1 MHGSEGERLFQEEG
15 ETPRVERASLM
26 RERKRRRVLVNRAAK
41 RERRQRTRK
50 GRRYQAWRHLTR
62 DQQEV
67 ARRLV
72 AGHVDLVTISGWGF
86 VSSFLAFLDEL
97 EFFAVLDL
105 EGKGFQRV
113 LIPIARL
120 VLTYHLKILLGIAS
134 INLVPTKLFREIAL
148 LRLIGYTTTQMQ
160 VGFCQRGNLSVG
172 PMHKNTLADAVERLS
187 ADDLERVL
195 NGTAQRLAQRGFFA
209 QSKGHF
215 ALDASDLPTTR
226 TYTGAGLLTKTER
239 KVTKDKQVVEVERH
253 IWGFQV
259 FVVYE
264 VRLRLV
270 VAAKVVPI
278 QERETQHTLALVR
291 QAIANLGEGVIKV
304 LLVDRGFLDGADL
317 WVLKH
322 RWGIDFVVP
331 AKEKMHVTADA
342 RGLARQEADG
352 ENIVSAERRGTEKR
366 DTKGRVRWEGQVTVV
381 GVADLR
387 SYDQYGEEDQTK
399 QAHRTDFVGNALNAV
414 VVTTWQGV
422 AYPAGD
428 EKVFL
433 TSLSIAQPLDI
444 LDRYDLRSLI
454 ENTGVPFGSRE
465 LKQGWCLESYPKKTE
480 AAVRGHVFLTLL
492 TFTLANAFRTAQGQ
506 TLARHG
512 VRRQRAEEE
521 IGKVVIFA
529 GDVYALFDIAE
540 VFVLL
545 GIVPRWCFRTD
556 PTQVRKLYGLS
567 SVA

>member
-1 MHGSEGERLFQEEG
+1 MREGVGKAGSFTESWLPFRILAAAKQTKTPNGRCMHGSEGERLFQGEG
-15 ETPRVERASLM
+15 ETLRVERASLM
-26 RERKRRRVLVNRAAK
+26 RERKRRRVVVNRAAK
-41 RERRQRTRK
+41 RERRHRTRQ
-50 GRRYQAWRHLTR
+50 GRSYRAWRHLTR

-67 ARRLV
+67 ARRLS
-72 AGHVDLVTISGWGF
+72 AGQIDLVTISGWGF

-97 EFFAVLDL
+97 QFFALLDL

-120 VLTYHLKILLGIAS
+120 VLTYQLKILLGIAS

-160 VGFCQRGNLSVG
+160 VGFCQRGNLPVG
-172 PMHKNTLADAVERLS
+172 PMHQNTLADAVERLS
-187 ADDLERVL
+187 ADDRERVL

-215 ALDASDLPTTR
+215 ALAASDLPTTAQ
-226 TYTGAGLLTKTER
+226 YTGAGLLTKTER
-239 KVTKDKQVVEVERH
+239 APRGTPTKAKQVVEVERH

-278 QERETQHTLALVR
+278 QERETRHTLALVR
-291 QAIANLGEGVIKV
+291 QAVQNLGAGVIKV
-304 LLVDRGFLDGADL
+304 VLVDRGFLDGADL

-322 RWGIDFVVP
+322 QWGIDFVVP

-342 RGLARQEADG
+342 QGLARQEADG
-352 ENIVSAERRGTEKR
+352 QCIVGAERPGTEKR
-366 DTKGRVRWEGQVTVV
+366 DTKGRARWEGQVTVV

-387 SYDQYGEEDQTK
+387 SYDQYGEEDPTK
-399 QAHRTDFVGNALNAV
+399 QANRTDFVGNALNAV
-414 VVTTWQGV
+414 VVTTWQG
-422 AYPAGD
+422 AASPAGD

-433 TSLSIAQPLDI
+433 TL
-444 LDRYDLRSLI
+444 
-454 ENTGVPFGSRE
+454 V
-465 LKQGWCLESYPKKTE
+465 
-480 AAVRGHVFLTLL
+480 
-492 TFTLANAFRTAQGQ
+492 TFTLANAFRTGQGQ

-529 GDVYALFDIAE
+529 GDLYALFDIEE

-556 PTQVRKLYGLS
+556 PTQVRKRYGLS

>member
-1 MHGSEGERLFQEEG
+1 MAPVR
-15 ETPRVERASLM
+15 RVVLM
-26 RERKRRRVLVNRAAK
+26 EERKRRQVRTHRVAK
-41 RERRQRTRK
+41 TERHRRKRK
-50 GRRYQAWRHLTR
+50 GRRYQAWRHLSR

-86 VSSFLAFLDEL
+86 GSSFLAFLDEL
-97 EFFAVLDL
+97 EFFALLDL
-105 EGKGFQRV
+105 EGKGFKRV
-113 LIPIARL
+113 LIPIVRL
-120 VLTYHLKILLGIAS
+120 VLTYQLKILLGIAS

-160 VGFCQRGNLSVG
+160 VGFCQRGNLAVG
-172 PMHKNTLADAVERLS
+172 PMHQNTLADAVERLS

-209 QSKGHF
+209 QSTGHF
-215 ALDASDLPTTR
+215 ALDASDLPTTPK
-226 TYTGAGLLTKTER
+226 YTGAGLLTKTER

-291 QAIANLGEGVIKV
+291 QAIANVGAGVLKV
-304 LLVDRGFLDGADL
+304 VLIDRGFLDGADL

-322 RWGIDFVVP
+322 QWGIDFMVP
-331 AKEKMHVTADA
+331 AKEKMRITADA
-342 RGLARQEADG
+342 QGLARQEADG
-352 ENIVSAERRGTEKR
+352 ETIIPAQRRGTEKR
-366 DTKGRVRWEGQVTVV
+366 DTKGRIRWEGQVTLV
-381 GVADLR
+381 GVANLR
-387 SYDQYGEEDQTK
+387 SYDQYGTEEHAT
-399 QAHRTDFVGNALNAV
+399 QANRTAFVGNALNAV
-414 VVTTWQGV
+414 VVTRWQGT
-422 AYPAGD
+422 AYAVGD

-433 TSLSIAQPLDI
+433 TSLSIARPLDV

-454 ENTGVPFGSRE
+454 ENTAFRE

-480 AAVRGHVFLTLL
+480 AAVRGHVFLTLV

-506 TLARHG
+506 TLTRYG
-512 VRRQRAEEE
+512 VRRQRAEDES
-521 IGKVVIFA
+521 GKVVIFA
-529 GDVYALFDIAE
+529 GDSYAIFDIEE
-540 VFVLL
+540 VLILL
-545 GIVPRWCFRTD
+545 GVVPHVCFRSD
-556 PTQVRKLYGLS
+556 PAQVRRRYGLS